1 MPKLNDKYIKHV
13 ENILFSTLKKD
24 KVDDLDI
31 FRLCVIVGDLFAKL
45 EKKDL
50 VRFNKP
56 NINAKL
62 IQKLT
67 ELVEKKD
74 SKEIKK
80 LLGKKGGRRKT
91 VIKNRRHR
99 KINSVKR
106 RYHGGEGDKCIICE
120 NETSL
125 PPPLNEIVHLHPDP
139 ENANYS
145 HVLCR
150 RCLILYIENKRI
162 QQDIKCPICR
172 VNFDMEYIDGE
183 LDNISD
189 ESRQQLHEI
198 QQLGNALARR
208 NRGTPGQD
216 NFIEELI
223 DQLAQERQQV
233 VEERELRVIQLYNM
247 RFISMLLVIFF
258 DRNLYGE
265 EILLRVIIVIIL
277 YTLLYYISPIRL
289 E

>member
-31 FRLCVIVGDLFAKL
+31 FRLCVIIGDLFAKL

-50 VRFNKP
+50 VRFKKP

-91 VIKNRRHR
+91 LIKNRRNR
-99 KINSVKR
+99 KIKTIKR
-106 RYHGGEGDKCIICE
+106 RYHGGEGDKCVICE

-125 PPPLNEIVHLHPDP
+125 SPPLNEIIHLHPDP
-139 ENANYS
+139 ENMNYS

-150 RCLILYIENKRI
+150 RCLILYIENQRN

-172 VNFDMEYIDGE
+172 ANFDMEYIDGE
-183 LDNISD
+183 LDDISD

-216 NFIEELI
+216 EFTEELI
-223 DQLAQERQQV
+223 EQLANERQQV
-233 VEERELRVIQLYNM
+233 VDERELRVIQLYNM
-247 RFISMLLVIFF
+247 RLIGMLLVIFF

-277 YTLLYYISPIRL
+277 YTLL
-289 E
+289 